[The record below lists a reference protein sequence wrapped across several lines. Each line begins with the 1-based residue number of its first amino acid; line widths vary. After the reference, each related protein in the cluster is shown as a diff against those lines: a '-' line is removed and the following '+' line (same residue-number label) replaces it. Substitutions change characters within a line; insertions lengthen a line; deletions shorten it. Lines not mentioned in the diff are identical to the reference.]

1 MATTTTTIKRTK
13 FKLTTE
19 QLLDMFYWLKLMRA
33 FDLRLSI
40 LVKQGKVRSGVYT
53 GIGQEAIIVGTC
65 FALRKEDFICPLH
78 RDLGS
83 FLMKGVEPRA
93 MMSQMFGKATGL
105 SKGRDSALH
114 SGVSELG
121 IFGNTSMLG
130 ANLPVAAGLGLTFKM
145 EKTDNVV
152 VAYFGEGASNTG
164 DFHEALNFAGVQR
177 LPIVFVCENNLY
189 AYSVPVEKSM
199 AIDDVA
205 DRAESYGF
213 DGVSINGNDVL
224 AVYQSTQGALAR
236 ARNGEGPTLIECK
249 TYRWHG
255 HSEHDKAFY
264 RTDEELAMW
273 KSRDPIPTF
282 TTYLQAGNI
291 SERGEAEGN
300 RRPRGGDDRRCR
312 GICDER
318 AGPRVPRT
326 RSRISMPK
334 ELTYL
339 EAIREALAE
348 EMRRDPK
355 VFVLGEDV
363 GEYGGAFGVTQGL
376 FQEFGESRVI
386 DTPISESAIVGISIG
401 ASLRGYRPVAEMQF
415 ADFISCGFDQIVNQA
430 ATLRYRYGGRA
441 SVPIVVRAPSGGNVG
456 GGLYHSQNPEAWFIH
471 RPGLK
476 VVAPSTPFDA
486 KGLLKAAIRDDN
498 PVVYFEHKYLYR
510 RAKGAVPEGDEIVPI
525 GVAATR
531 REGDDITL
539 LTYGAMVQP
548 SLEAADRLSKDGVE
562 VEVIDLRTLLPFDK
576 DAILRSV
583 EKTNRAM
590 IVHEDVKT
598 LGIGAELS
606 AVIMEER
613 FDALDAPVMR
623 VTYPDTH
630 CPFSNVLEAFNLPDA
645 DKITA
650 ALRKLAEY

>member
-1 MATTTTTIKRTK
+1 
-13 FKLTTE
+13 
-19 QLLDMFYWLKLMRA
+19 
-33 FDLRLSI
+33 
-40 LVKQGKVRSGVYT
+40 
-53 GIGQEAIIVGTC
+53 
-65 FALRKEDFICPLH
+65 
-78 RDLGS
+78 
-83 FLMKGVEPRA
+83 
-93 MMSQMFGKATGL
+93 MSK
-105 SKGRDSALH
+105 D
-114 SGVSELG
+114 
-121 IFGNTSMLG
+121 
-130 ANLPVAAGLGLTFKM
+130 
-145 EKTDNVV
+145 
-152 VAYFGEGASNTG
+152 
-164 DFHEALNFAGVQR
+164 
-177 LPIVFVCENNLY
+177 
-189 AYSVPVEKSM
+189 
-199 AIDDVA
+199 
-205 DRAESYGF
+205 
-213 DGVSINGNDVL
+213 
-224 AVYQSTQGALAR
+224 
-236 ARNGEGPTLIECK
+236 
-249 TYRWHG
+249 
-255 HSEHDKAFY
+255 
-264 RTDEELAMW
+264 
-273 KSRDPIPTF
+273 
-282 TTYLQAGNI
+282 
-291 SERGEAEGN
+291 
-300 RRPRGGDDRRCR
+300 
-312 GICDER
+312 
-318 AGPRVPRT
+318 
-326 RSRISMPK
+326 
-334 ELTYL
+334 LTYL
-339 EAIREALAE
+339 EAIREALVE

-376 FQEFGESRVI
+376 FEEFGESRVV

-401 ASLRGYRPVAEMQF
+401 ASMRGYRPVAEMQF

-430 ATLRYRYGGRA
+430 ATLRFRYGGRA

-498 PVVYFEHKYLYR
+498 PVIYFEHKYLYR

-531 REGDDITL
+531 REGDDVTL

-576 DAILRSV
+576 GAILASV

-606 AVIMEER
+606 AVIMEEK

-630 CPFSNVLEAFNLPDA
+630 CPFSNILEASNLPDA